1 MISTQQQKQ
10 ILQILAPY
18 KPEKVSVFGSYAR
31 GEQSK
36 NSDLDLLVKF
46 NAKISLL
53 QLVQLEQSIS
63 DSLNIKTELITEN
76 ALKNPKLVKYIY
88 QDLISIYHD

>member
-1 MISTQQQKQ
+1 MISTQQQEQ

-18 KPEKVSVFGSYAR
+18 KPEKVAVFGSFAR
-31 GEQSK
+31 GEQNK

-46 NAKISLL
+46 NTRISLL

-63 DSLNIKTELITEN
+63 DSLNIKTELITES
-76 ALKNPKLVKYIY
+76 ALKNPKLVKYI
-88 QDLISIYHD
+88 QKDLISIN

>member
-1 MISTQQQKQ
+1 MLTAVQKQ
-10 ILQILAPY
+10 QIIQILAPY
-18 KPEKVSVFGSYAR
+18 KPEKIAVFGSFAR
-31 GEQSK
+31 GEQNK

-63 DSLNIKTELITEN
+63 DVLRIKTELITVN
-76 ALKNPKLVKYIY
+76 ALKNPKIIMSIEK
-88 QDLISIYHD
+88 DLISIYHA